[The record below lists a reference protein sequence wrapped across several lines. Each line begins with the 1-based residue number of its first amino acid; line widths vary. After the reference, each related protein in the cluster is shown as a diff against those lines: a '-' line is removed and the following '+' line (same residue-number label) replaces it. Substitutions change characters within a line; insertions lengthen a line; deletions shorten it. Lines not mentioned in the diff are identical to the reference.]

1 MLKFALIGLLAA
13 ATGAAQTPSP
23 SPSPSPAA
31 KSSSTAKKSSA
42 MSKTKSAAPAA
53 QAQASPAGKSS
64 ESSKETKK
72 ETGVSESAV
81 PPATTV
87 ITIHGVC
94 EPHKSALAAEPVA
107 SPASAQ
113 CTTTISREQ
122 FDKVMSLVMP
132 AGRPEQPGMR
142 RTLAQRY
149 VELLAIAEA
158 AEKAGVE
165 KSPEFELLRLRAL
178 TEAYQRSL
186 DEKYRNPPQA
196 DLDAYYKAHKD
207 DFQSVTL
214 RRIYIPKGDPGK
226 PSAPQDEK
234 SAFGKKAAEVA
245 DNIRERAAK
254 GEDLDALQ
262 KDAYSKL
269 GLTVTPPSTQVGPV
283 RKGALPPAVDK
294 EIFALSPGGIYKT
307 DEPTAFIIYKAESK
321 QTLPVESVKDEISRT
336 LLRQKMEGTL
346 KNITESVK
354 ADYNDTYFGPGTPMP
369 HLPPDKVPPPTPPG
383 AKK

>member
-1 MLKFALIGLLAA
+1 MLKFAIIGLLAA
-13 ATGAAQTPSP
+13 ATGVAQTASP
-23 SPSPSPAA
+23 SPTPSPAA
-31 KSSSTAKKSSA
+31 AKSTSTAKKNPA
-42 MSKTKSAAPAA
+42 TAKTKSDAPAA
-53 QAQASPAGKSS
+53 QAQASSAAKSS
-64 ESSKETKK
+64 ESSKEAKK
-72 ETGVSESAV
+72 ETTAAESVA
-81 PPATTV
+81 PAAAV

-94 EPHKSALAAEPVA
+94 EPHKSALGAEPVA

-122 FDKVMSLVMP
+122 FDKLLSLVIP

-149 VELLAIAEA
+149 VELLAMVEA
-158 AEKAGVE
+158 AEKAGIE

-178 TEAYQRSL
+178 AEAYQQSL
-186 DEKYRNPPQA
+186 TEKYRNLPQQE
-196 DLDAYYKAHKD
+196 LDSYYKEHKD

-226 PSAPQDEK
+226 PTASQDDK
-234 SAFGKKAAEVA
+234 NAFGKKAAEVA

-321 QTLPVESVKDEISRT
+321 QTLPLESVKDEISRT
-336 LLRQKMEGTL
+336 MLRQKMEGTL
-346 KNITESVK
+346 KQITSSVK
-354 ADYNDTYFGPGTPMP
+354 ADYNDTYFGPGTPTP
-369 HLPPDKVPPPTPPG
+369 QLPPDKVPPPT

>member
-1 MLKFALIGLLAA
+1 MLKLAIIGLLAA
-13 ATGAAQTPSP
+13 TSGVAQTA
-23 SPSPSPAA
+23 SPSPAA
-31 KSSSTAKKSSA
+31 SSAAAKSTGTAKKTSA
-42 MSKTKSAAPAA
+42 TA
-53 QAQASPAGKSS
+53 QGS

-72 ETGVSESAV
+72 ETGVESSV
-81 PPATTV
+81 PPSATV

-94 EPHKSALAAEPVA
+94 ETHKSALGAEPVA
-107 SPASAQ
+107 SPASGQ

-122 FDKVMSLVMP
+122 FDKLLSLIIP

-142 RTLAQRY
+142 RTLAERY
-149 VELLAIAEA
+149 VELLAMAEA
-158 AEKAGVE
+158 AEKAGIE
-165 KSPEFELLRLRAL
+165 KSPQFELFRLRAL
-178 TEAYQRSL
+178 TEAYQQSL
-186 DEKYRNPPQA
+186 TEKYRNLPQEE
-196 DLDAYYKAHKD
+196 LDAYYKEHKD

-226 PSAPQDEK
+226 PNASQDDK
-234 SAFGKKAAEVA
+234 TAFGKKAAEVA

-294 EIFALSPGGIYKT
+294 EIFALSPGGVYKT
-307 DEPTAFIIYKAESK
+307 DEPTAFVIYKAESK
-321 QTLPVESVKDEISRT
+321 QTLPMESVKDEISRT

-346 KNITESVK
+346 KEITSSVK
-354 ADYNDTYFGPGTPMP
+354 ADYNDTYLGPGTPRP
-369 HLPPDKVPPPTPPG
+369 QLPADKAPAPTPPG